1 MKHVLLVPHVKSI
14 FGMHLDEKLN
24 FKLAHVLSREFLI
37 TIYRSFFRH
46 HIDYGDIKYGQP
58 NNDPFCNHG
67 RQRGGHS
74 PPLNTALLEAL
85 LPGSGKSEPPFP
97 SPCKTCS
104 MMTKRLII
112 LLNLKYFPISAF
124 HYGSSFI
131 FKYHN
136 KLKLKKFVN

>member
-1 MKHVLLVPHVKSI
+1 MKHMLLIPHFKSI

-24 FKLAHVLSREFLI
+24 FKLAHVLSREFI
-37 TIYRSFFRH
+37 IAIYRSFVRH
-46 HIDYGDIKYGQP
+46 HIDYGDIKYDQP
-58 NNDPFCNHG
+58 NNDSFCNHV

-85 LPGSGKSEPPFP
+85 PPASGKSEHPFP

-136 KLKLKKFVN
+136 KLKWNKS